1 MAKLDEQ
8 IQWEDEIYLIEKQD
22 KVLGG
27 KAGVI
32 NIQAQQLANR
42 TAFLKSAVDTLGDY
56 APKDNPAFS
65 GKPTAPTAESDSN
78 DKQLANT
85 EFVRRALIKPTAL
98 YDLLIGVPLPWPH
111 HHIPTGCLAMAG
123 QAFDGGR
130 YPKLHERYAGKL
142 PDLRGM
148 FIRGY
153 DNGRGIDLAHALLQE
168 QGDAI
173 RNILGAH
180 VTNTMHAHGAGDDYT
195 AGAFSRNPVALSI
208 PSILTKQPVLSN
220 VSYHEF
226 VTFDASRVVP
236 TAEDNRPRN
245 IAFQYICLAE

>member
-1 MAKLDEQ
+1 MANLILIDDWVDGIYQLETSDPVMGGPDGIDNKQAKQLGARTNWLKKQ
-8 IQWEDEIYLIEKQD
+8 VDEINEARI
-22 KVLGG
+22 G
-27 KAGVI
+27 
-32 NIQAQQLANR
+32 
-42 TAFLKSAVDTLGDY
+42 Y
-56 APKDNPAFS
+56 AIA
-65 GKPTAPTAESDSN
+65 
-78 DKQLANT
+78 
-85 EFVRRALIKPTAL
+85 EFVGNAITQKADKTKFESL
-98 YDLLIGVPLPWPH
+98 YDLLIGIPLPWPH

-123 QAFDGGR
+123 QTFDGGR